1 MDNMRAGAF
10 HPGGPGQYAPMGG
23 QYGGQYAPQGMS
35 PFGAP
40 AGPPQ
45 FGQSRGF
52 GAPGAMVPPV
62 GRGGMPP
69 PQAYAPYG
77 QQDYGA
83 GAFYGGASMGMAGA
97 QAYAPAFAA
106 FQ

>member
-23 QYGGQYAPQGMS
+23 QFGAAYGAPQGMS

-40 AGPPQ
+40 AGGPPPQ

-52 GAPGAMVPPV
+52 SAPGGMGPPG
-62 GRGGMPP
+62 GRGMPP

-83 GAFYGGASMGMAGA
+83 AFYGGNSIQAG
-97 QAYAPAFAA
+97 AYAPPFAA